1 MKVSAV
7 IPTFNRAEMLRG
19 AINSILNQTLKD
31 FEIIVVDNCS
41 VDNTE
46 SVIKL
51 YNDKRIRYFKHQNNG
66 ILAVNMNYGMKQAR
80 GEYIAFCDD
89 DDFWIPEKLEKQ
101 LAEFEK
107 DDRVAL
113 VCTNG
118 IAFNETGEMGLTIK
132 SHLHDSDFT
141 LKSLMRINAI
151 ISSSILVKKSVI
163 DEVGM
168 MDEEPEIFG
177 AEEYSLWIRIAKKY
191 KIKYIDLPLMKYRT
205 HAGAYRNKG
214 MRDIIAKEHIYRKL
228 LKEKIIDS
236 AFYNKAIKRLNYERA
251 ILKFLNADKDINLN
265 MICTTKTDIWK
276 KCLLVGIYFLFRA
289 KLLDTLR
296 RVRLNAMQT

>member
-1 MKVSAV
+1 MVC
-7 IPTFNRAEMLRG
+7 G
-19 AINSILNQTLKD
+19 AIDSILNQTLKD
-31 FEIIVVDNCS
+31 SEIIVVDNCS

-46 SVIKL
+46 SVIKS
-51 YNDKRIRYFKHQNNG
+51 YNEKRIRYFKHPNNG

-89 DDFWIPEKLEKQ
+89 DDIWMSDKLEKQ

-118 IAFNETGEMGLTIK
+118 IAFDETGEMGLATK

-141 LKSLMRINAI
+141 LKSLMRINLI

-191 KIKYIDLPLMKYRT
+191 KIKYVDLPLMKYRT

-228 LKEKIIDS
+228 LKEKIIDT
-236 AFYNKAIKRLNYERA
+236 AFYNKTMNRLNYERV
-251 ILKFLNADKDINLN
+251 ILKFLNADENINLD
-265 MICTTKTDIWK
+265 IIYATKTDIWK
-276 KCLLVGIYFLFRA
+276 KCLLVFIYFLFRV
-289 KLLDTLR
+289 KLLDAVR
-296 RVRLNAMQT
+296 HVRLNVART

>member
-1 MKVSAV
+1 MKVSV
-7 IPTFNRAEMLRG
+7 IIPTFNRAEMVCG

-41 VDNTE
+41 IDNTE
-46 SVIKL
+46 SVIKS
-51 YNDKRIRYFKHQNNG
+51 YNDKRIRYFRHQNNG

-89 DDFWIPEKLEKQ
+89 DDIWMPDKLEKQ

-107 DDRVAL
+107 DDKIAL

-118 IAFNETGEMGLTIK
+118 IAFDETGETGLAAK
-132 SHLHDSDFT
+132 SHLHDGDFT
-141 LKSLMRINAI
+141 LKSLIRINLI

-177 AEEYSLWIRIAKKY
+177 AEEYGLWIRIAKKY

-205 HAGAYRNKG
+205 HPGAYRNKG
-214 MRDIIAKEHIYRKL
+214 TRDIVAKEYIYRKL
-228 LKEKIIDS
+228 LKEKIIDTS
-236 AFYNKAIKRLNYERA
+236 FYNKSINRLNYER
-251 ILKFLNADKDINLN
+251 IIIKFLNADKDINLY
-265 MICTTKTDIWK
+265 MIRTTKTDIWK
-276 KCLLVGIYFLFRA
+276 KCLLIGIYFLFRV
-289 KLLDTLR
+289 KLLNA
-296 RVRLNAMQT
+296 VRHMQFNVT